1 MKIDTDSIKRLL
13 TLAGEKCITKTG
25 ILKARTKYGS
35 WERVA
40 KYGFKDPIRKENI
53 REIAKLLDI
62 DTGKVI
68 IPKVKVKPPIPI
80 KPLKKPLTKIER
92 RIAKAILERR
102 KRIPWYR
109 DRKDRTQRPLTKKG
123 WWLTFRIQMGLT
135 SPPYQPGEYWWEQR
149 AKFIH
154 ENWRKPSVEYEAQKV
169 RDSTKPDVRK
179 GWFKLVWCAQSKVD
193 AQKMLK
199 DVR

>member
-1 MKIDTDSIKRLL
+1 MKIENDSIKRLL
-13 TLAGEKCITKTG
+13 KTTKTG
-25 ILKARTKYGS
+25 LIKARKSEGSWKRAAEAFGVRYDDILKRAR
-35 WERVA
+35 
-40 KYGFKDPIRKENI
+40 GFG
-53 REIAKLLDI
+53 I
-62 DTGKVI
+62 DTAAVI
-68 IPKVKVKPPIPI
+68 KPKIKVKPPTPI
-80 KPLKKPLTKIER
+80 KPLKKPLSKIER

-135 SPPYQPGEYWWEQR
+135 SPPYQSGEYWWEQR

-169 RDSTKPDVRK
+169 RDSTNPDVKK
-179 GWFKLVWCAQSKVD
+179 GWFNLVWCSQSKVD
-193 AQKMLK
+193 AQVLHT
-199 DVR
+199 